1 MAIYLDFPTVAPSS
15 PSRMEQAER
24 AVWEAKRAIGTL
36 TRLASDA
43 EDTEEALTLY
53 HLIRDEVE
61 SSSTAAAIVALTRA
75 DERCGK

>member
-1 MAIYLDFPTVAPSS
+1 MAIYLDFPTGVATF
-15 PSRMEQAER
+15 PSRAEQAER

-36 TRLASDA
+36 TRLAADA
-43 EDTEEALTLY
+43 ADVSEAMTLY

-61 SSSTAAAIVALTRA
+61 QSSTAAAIVALTRA

>member
-1 MAIYLDFPTVAPSS
+1 MAIYLDFPTGVASAPT
-15 PSRMEQAER
+15 RMEQAER

-36 TRLASDA
+36 TRLAA
-43 EDTEEALTLY
+43 EAVDVDEAQALY

-61 SSSTAAAIVALTRA
+61 QSSTAAAIVALTRA